1 MRLTSL
7 HQSRHATAIHAALD
21 LVQIFQA
28 EALWGAVESAR
39 AVVSSLQDWDLES
52 ASRHATSMAGD
63 YAAAS
68 CRGRDSSAVRG
79 NFMALTAA
87 LQAIHAERLAQFE
100 ATGHN

>member
-1 MRLTSL
+1 MPSSP
-7 HQSRHATAIHAALD
+7 QNRHATAIHAALN

-39 AVVSSLQDWDLES
+39 ALVSSLQEWDLEV
-52 ASRHATSMAGD
+52 AWRHVTSMVGD
-63 YAAAS
+63 YAAVSARS
-68 CRGRDSSAVRG
+68 RDCSALGG

-87 LQAIHAERLAQFE
+87 LHSIRAERLAQFE